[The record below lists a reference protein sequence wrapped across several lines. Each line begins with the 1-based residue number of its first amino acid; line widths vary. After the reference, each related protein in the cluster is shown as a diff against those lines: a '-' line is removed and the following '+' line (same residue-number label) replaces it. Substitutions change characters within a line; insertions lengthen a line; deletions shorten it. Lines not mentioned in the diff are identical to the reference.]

1 MNSPAYE
8 LMYINMLLQNFRE
21 YDGTWQKDVLLSSK
35 VSLFTNEEHSYK

>member
-8 LMYINMLLQNFRE
+8 LMYINMFLQNLRE
-21 YDGTWQKDVLLSSK
+21 YDGIWQNDVLLGSK